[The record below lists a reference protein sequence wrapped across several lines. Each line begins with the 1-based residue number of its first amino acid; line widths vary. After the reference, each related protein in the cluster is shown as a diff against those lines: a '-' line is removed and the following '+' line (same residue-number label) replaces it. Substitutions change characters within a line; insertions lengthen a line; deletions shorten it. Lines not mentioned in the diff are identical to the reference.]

1 MDKEKRNGHTEIKA
15 NDYTAIESSRKCI
28 NTTRVYG
35 GMKMFKSITMQ
46 ERLQK
51 AEAENS
57 ALRAQLAQ
65 TTAQTAYVAM
75 MGDVELPVA
84 LEEGSDDDE

>member
-1 MDKEKRNGHTEIKA
+1 
-15 NDYTAIESSRKCI
+15 
-28 NTTRVYG
+28 
-35 GMKMFKSITMQ
+35 MFKSITMQ

-65 TTAQTAYVAM
+65 TTAQTAYIAM
-75 MGDVELPVA
+75 MGDVELPATTDAAQQPSLV
-84 LEEGSDDDE
+84 EGSDDDDE

>member
-1 MDKEKRNGHTEIKA
+1 
-15 NDYTAIESSRKCI
+15 
-28 NTTRVYG
+28 
-35 GMKMFKSITMQ
+35 MFKSITMQ

-57 ALRAQLAQ
+57 ALRAQLDQ

-75 MGDVELPVA
+75 MSDVELPVTSDTA
-84 LEEGSDDDE
+84 QQPSLGEGSDDDE

>member
-1 MDKEKRNGHTEIKA
+1 
-15 NDYTAIESSRKCI
+15 
-28 NTTRVYG
+28 
-35 GMKMFKSITMQ
+35 MFKSITMQ

-51 AEAENS
+51 AEAENR

-75 MGDVELPVA
+75 MSDVELPVNTDTA
-84 LEEGSDDDE
+84 NQTSLGEGGEDNE

>member
-1 MDKEKRNGHTEIKA
+1 
-15 NDYTAIESSRKCI
+15 
-28 NTTRVYG
+28 
-35 GMKMFKSITMQ
+35 MFKSITMQ

-65 TTAQTAYVAM
+65 AAAQTAYIAM
-75 MGDVELPVA
+75 MSDVELPVNTDTVQQTSFD
-84 LEEGSDDDE
+84 EGSDDNE

>member
-1 MDKEKRNGHTEIKA
+1 
-15 NDYTAIESSRKCI
+15 
-28 NTTRVYG
+28 
-35 GMKMFKSITMQ
+35 MFKSITMQ

-65 TTAQTAYVAM
+65 ATAQTAYIAM
-75 MGDVELPVA
+75 MSDVELSVNTDA
-84 LEEGSDDDE
+84 AQQTSVEEGGNDNE

>member
-1 MDKEKRNGHTEIKA
+1 
-15 NDYTAIESSRKCI
+15 
-28 NTTRVYG
+28 
-35 GMKMFKSITMQ
+35 MFKSITLQ

-65 TTAQTAYVAM
+65 TAAQTAYIAM
-75 MGDVELPVA
+75 MGDADLPVA
-84 LEEGSDDDE
+84 SDAAQQLSLEEGSDDNE

>member
-1 MDKEKRNGHTEIKA
+1 
-15 NDYTAIESSRKCI
+15 
-28 NTTRVYG
+28 
-35 GMKMFKSITMQ
+35 MFKSITLQ

-65 TTAQTAYVAM
+65 TTAQTAYIAM
-75 MGDVELPVA
+75 MGDVELPVTTDA
-84 LEEGSDDDE
+84 GQQPSLEEGSDDDDEQMV

>member
-1 MDKEKRNGHTEIKA
+1 
-15 NDYTAIESSRKCI
+15 
-28 NTTRVYG
+28 
-35 GMKMFKSITMQ
+35 MFKSITMQ

-65 TTAQTAYVAM
+65 ATAHTAYVAM
-75 MGDVELPVA
+75 MSDVELPANTDTVQQPS
-84 LEEGSDDDE
+84 LEEGSDDNE

>member
-1 MDKEKRNGHTEIKA
+1 
-15 NDYTAIESSRKCI
+15 
-28 NTTRVYG
+28 
-35 GMKMFKSITMQ
+35 MFKSITLQ

-65 TTAQTAYVAM
+65 TAAQTAYIAM
-75 MGDVELPVA
+75 MGDVELPVNTDA
-84 LEEGSDDDE
+84 AQQPSLEEGSDDNE

>member
-1 MDKEKRNGHTEIKA
+1 
-15 NDYTAIESSRKCI
+15 
-28 NTTRVYG
+28 
-35 GMKMFKSITMQ
+35 MFKSITLQ

-75 MGDVELPVA
+75 MSDVELPVTTNTA
-84 LEEGSDDDE
+84 NQPSLGEGGEDNE

>member
-1 MDKEKRNGHTEIKA
+1 
-15 NDYTAIESSRKCI
+15 
-28 NTTRVYG
+28 
-35 GMKMFKSITMQ
+35 MFKSITLQ

-65 TTAQTAYVAM
+65 TTAQAAYVAM
-75 MGDVELPVA
+75 MSDVELPVNTDTVQQPSLA
-84 LEEGSDDDE
+84 EGSDDNE

>member
-1 MDKEKRNGHTEIKA
+1 
-15 NDYTAIESSRKCI
+15 
-28 NTTRVYG
+28 
-35 GMKMFKSITMQ
+35 MFKSITMQ

-75 MGDVELPVA
+75 MSDVELPVTTDTA
-84 LEEGSDDDE
+84 NQPSLGEGGEDNE

>member
-1 MDKEKRNGHTEIKA
+1 
-15 NDYTAIESSRKCI
+15 
-28 NTTRVYG
+28 
-35 GMKMFKSITMQ
+35 MFKSITMQ

-65 TTAQTAYVAM
+65 ATAQTAYIAM
-75 MGDVELPVA
+75 MSDVELPVNTDA
-84 LEEGSDDDE
+84 AQQTSVEEGGDDNE

>member
-1 MDKEKRNGHTEIKA
+1 
-15 NDYTAIESSRKCI
+15 
-28 NTTRVYG
+28 
-35 GMKMFKSITMQ
+35 MFKSITMQ

-65 TTAQTAYVAM
+65 ETAKTAYIAM
-75 MGDVELPVA
+75 MSDVDLPANTDTVQQPT
-84 LEEGSDDDE
+84 LEEGSDDNE

>member
-1 MDKEKRNGHTEIKA
+1 
-15 NDYTAIESSRKCI
+15 
-28 NTTRVYG
+28 
-35 GMKMFKSITMQ
+35 MFKSITMQ
-46 ERLQK
+46 ERLRK

-75 MGDVELPVA
+75 MSDVELPVTTDTA
-84 LEEGSDDDE
+84 QQPSLEEGSNDDE

>member
-1 MDKEKRNGHTEIKA
+1 
-15 NDYTAIESSRKCI
+15 
-28 NTTRVYG
+28 
-35 GMKMFKSITMQ
+35 MFKSITLQ

-75 MGDVELPVA
+75 MSDVELPVNTDTVQQPSS
-84 LEEGSDDDE
+84 EEGSDDNE

>member
-1 MDKEKRNGHTEIKA
+1 
-15 NDYTAIESSRKCI
+15 
-28 NTTRVYG
+28 
-35 GMKMFKSITMQ
+35 MFKSITMQ

-65 TTAQTAYVAM
+65 TTAQTAYIAM
-75 MGDVELPVA
+75 MGDVELPVTSDA
-84 LEEGSDDDE
+84 AQQPPLEEGSDDDE

>member
-1 MDKEKRNGHTEIKA
+1 
-15 NDYTAIESSRKCI
+15 
-28 NTTRVYG
+28 
-35 GMKMFKSITMQ
+35 MFKSITMQ
-46 ERLQK
+46 ERLRK

-75 MGDVELPVA
+75 MSDVELPVNTDA
-84 LEEGSDDDE
+84 VQQPSLAEGSDDNE

>member
-1 MDKEKRNGHTEIKA
+1 
-15 NDYTAIESSRKCI
+15 
-28 NTTRVYG
+28 
-35 GMKMFKSITMQ
+35 MFKSITTQ

-65 TTAQTAYVAM
+65 ATAQTAYIAM
-75 MGDVELPVA
+75 MSDVELPVNTDA
-84 LEEGSDDDE
+84 AQQTSVEEGGR

>member
-1 MDKEKRNGHTEIKA
+1 
-15 NDYTAIESSRKCI
+15 
-28 NTTRVYG
+28 
-35 GMKMFKSITMQ
+35 MFKSITMQ

-65 TTAQTAYVAM
+65 TTAQTAYIAM

-84 LEEGSDDDE
+84 NDTAQQPSLAEGSDDNE

>member
-1 MDKEKRNGHTEIKA
+1 
-15 NDYTAIESSRKCI
+15 
-28 NTTRVYG
+28 
-35 GMKMFKSITMQ
+35 MFKSITMQ

-51 AEAENS
+51 AEAGNS

-65 TTAQTAYVAM
+65 TTAQTAYIAM

-84 LEEGSDDDE
+84 SDTVQQPSLTEGSDDNE

>member
-1 MDKEKRNGHTEIKA
+1 
-15 NDYTAIESSRKCI
+15 
-28 NTTRVYG
+28 
-35 GMKMFKSITMQ
+35 MFKSITLQ

-51 AEAENS
+51 AEAENN

-75 MGDVELPVA
+75 MSDVELPVTTDA
-84 LEEGSDDDE
+84 AQQPSSEEGSEDNE

>member
-1 MDKEKRNGHTEIKA
+1 
-15 NDYTAIESSRKCI
+15 
-28 NTTRVYG
+28 
-35 GMKMFKSITMQ
+35 MFKSITLQ

-65 TTAQTAYVAM
+65 TAAQTAYIAM
-75 MGDVELPVA
+75 MGDVELPVTTDSA
-84 LEEGSDDDE
+84 QQPSLEKGSDDDE

>member
-1 MDKEKRNGHTEIKA
+1 
-15 NDYTAIESSRKCI
+15 
-28 NTTRVYG
+28 
-35 GMKMFKSITMQ
+35 MFKSITLQ

-65 TTAQTAYVAM
+65 TTEQIAQTTAQTAYVAM
-75 MGDVELPVA
+75 MSDVELPVTTDTA
-84 LEEGSDDDE
+84 NQPSLGEGGEDNE

>member
-1 MDKEKRNGHTEIKA
+1 
-15 NDYTAIESSRKCI
+15 
-28 NTTRVYG
+28 
-35 GMKMFKSITMQ
+35 MFKSITLQ

-65 TTAQTAYVAM
+65 TTAQTAYIAM
-75 MGDVELPVA
+75 MGDVELPVTTDA
-84 LEEGSDDDE
+84 VQQPSLAEGSDDDDEQMV